1 MSTVKSSY
9 FSIFNIDPLGALV
22 LADSF
27 VTERDAQEFAEA
39 NGFTNYT
46 VLPVYVIET
55 FEPARSQRTVLP
67 QKALEH
73 KKPKET
79 TPKA

>member
-55 FEPARSQRTVLP
+55 FEQATPQRTVLP
-67 QKALEH
+67 KSLLKAR
-73 KKPKET
+73 PKES
-79 TPKA
+79 TPKG